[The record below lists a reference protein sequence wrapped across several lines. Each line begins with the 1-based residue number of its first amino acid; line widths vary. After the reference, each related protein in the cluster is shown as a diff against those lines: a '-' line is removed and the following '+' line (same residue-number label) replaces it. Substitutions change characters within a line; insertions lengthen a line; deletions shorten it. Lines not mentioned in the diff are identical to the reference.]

1 MHSSSERVKQT
12 LYRVKLQINLKY
24 DFFSQGKNVSKLLCL
39 INWAS
44 WSEPLAYVIYLSHI
58 MIIKKRTFN
67 GKNTAVLSP
76 RPLLYVQQFLIHC
89 HLYSSHLYL
98 IDSLQKLMDFCP
110 IFSFYILAFY
120 AQFCPNQSF
129 PMLTYLIIIDSSL
142 QFLNVHNT

>member
-44 WSEPLAYVIYLSHI
+44 WSEPLAYAIYLSHI
-58 MIIKKRTFN
+58 MIINKRTYN

-89 HLYSSHLYL
+89 HLYSPHRQPTEANGFLSN
-98 IDSLQKLMDFCP
+98 I
-110 IFSFYILAFY
+110 
-120 AQFCPNQSF
+120 
-129 PMLTYLIIIDSSL
+129 
-142 QFLNVHNT
+142 QFLHTTILCLVFSQLVISNVDLFNYNRFKFTIFKYA